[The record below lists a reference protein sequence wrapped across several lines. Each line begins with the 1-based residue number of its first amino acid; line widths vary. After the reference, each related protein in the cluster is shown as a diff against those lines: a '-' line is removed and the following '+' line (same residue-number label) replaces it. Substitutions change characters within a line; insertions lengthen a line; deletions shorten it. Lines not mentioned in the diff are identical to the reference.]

1 MQQDCLFN
9 FGRNIYIEVQ
19 DAMELDLLTKCI
31 KIFNNEWK
39 SVCDPRGHYCLVQMC
54 DEVP

>member
-9 FGRNIYIEVQ
+9 FAGNIYFEMQ
-19 DAMELDLLTKCI
+19 DALKLDLLTKCI

-39 SVCDPRGHYCLVQMC
+39 SVCDPRGSLLSCADV
-54 DEVP
+54 

>member
-9 FGRNIYIEVQ
+9 FAGNIYFEVQ
-19 DAMELDLLTKCI
+19 DALKLDLLTKCI

-39 SVCDPRGHYCLVQMC
+39 SVCDPRGSLLSCADV
-54 DEVP
+54 

>member
-9 FGRNIYIEVQ
+9 FAGNTYFEVQ
-19 DAMELDLLTKCI
+19 DALKLDLLTKCI
-31 KIFNNEWK
+31 KIFNNEWNLC
-39 SVCDPRGHYCLVQMC
+39 VTLGALYCLVQMC